1 MVVSKELLTDKLL
14 AQKTVVMKDETWVHV
29 LVEKK
34 EAVLVLSMER
44 KSDFLLVVMW
54 ESNSV
59 D

>member
-34 EAVLVLSMER
+34 ETVLVLSMER